1 MIVRRGGPTYLSER
15 FGLRSATGGRPT
27 PIWFHAASVGE
38 MRLLAPLVDV
48 QREKGV
54 LITCNTPEAHR
65 LARSIWGDTV
75 TVRYCPLDYRLCIKR
90 FISRHRPSII
100 FVVETEIWPELYQ
113 QCHRHGI
120 AIYIVNG
127 RISDTTF
134 RSTLARQ
141 WIYPPALERVTAVW
155 AREPEDAKRFIE
167 MGCAPDKTHTTGSIK
182 MTRRIHTDTP
192 KNPLP
197 NRSYTL
203 AISTH
208 PGEEEMLAE
217 IWRGTSKAD
226 LLVLIP
232 RHPSRTPAIVRALSA
247 QGLKVASTPLPADTF
262 ADSDILVVDTVGEVD
277 AYCAH
282 AKFVF
287 VGGSMTDTG
296 GHNVFEPASW
306 GKPIIVGPHT
316 QNFATEVEYLA
327 TKDAI
332 SIVETTEELRE
343 CWRAH
348 THDDTFRQ
356 QREHCTQE
364 AHAALPDKIGDYV
377 DLVDQAVRTRV

>member
-1 MIVRRGGPTYLSER
+1 
-15 FGLRSATGGRPT
+15 
-27 PIWFHAASVGE
+27 

-113 QCHRHGI
+113 QCHHHGI

-182 MTRRIHTDTP
+182 MTRQATRATP
-192 KNPLP
+192 EHPLLGIEF
-197 NRSYTL
+197 SL
-203 AISTH
+203 AVSTH
-208 PGEEEMLAE
+208 
-217 IWRGTSKAD
+217 
-226 LLVLIP
+226 
-232 RHPSRTPAIVRALSA
+232 
-247 QGLKVASTPLPADTF
+247 AS
-262 ADSDILVVDTVGEVD
+262 
-277 AYCAH
+277 
-282 AKFVF
+282 
-287 VGGSMTDTG
+287 
-296 GHNVFEPASW
+296 
-306 GKPIIVGPHT
+306 
-316 QNFATEVEYLA
+316 
-327 TKDAI
+327 
-332 SIVETTEELRE
+332 EELVIAQIG
-343 CWRAH
+343 RAH
-348 THDDTFRQ
+348 
-356 QREHCTQE
+356 
-364 AHAALPDKIGDYV
+364 V
-377 DLVDQAVRTRV
+377 